1 MLMFNKKI
9 KNQKKMEQNKEI
21 EEIESTLAENIAKYL
36 NQLSPIEIK
45 AYNIAKN
52 HLGSSFNIA
61 KSNGFIAW
69 LSQS

>member
-1 MLMFNKKI
+1 
-9 KNQKKMEQNKEI
+9 MEVEIVEKDPKEI
-21 EEIESTLAENIAKYL
+21 LAENITKYL
-36 NQLSPIEIK
+36 NQLSPIELK

-69 LSQS
+69 LSEF

>member
-1 MLMFNKKI
+1 
-9 KNQKKMEQNKEI
+9 MEQNKEI

>member
-1 MLMFNKKI
+1 
-9 KNQKKMEQNKEI
+9 MEQHKEI

-36 NQLSPIEIK
+36 NQLSPIEMK

>member
-1 MLMFNKKI
+1 MFNKKI

>member
-1 MLMFNKKI
+1 
-9 KNQKKMEQNKEI
+9 MEQNKEI
-21 EEIESTLAENIAKYL
+21 KEIESTLAENIAKYL